1 MRVWGRVGNT
11 QVGHFPRVKG
21 SGCGGPMLE
30 EIKIACFATSY
41 AVALVLEI
49 SRPAFRSGVRGV
61 VMLGFAGVGLVAH
74 TAYLYH
80 RAIRSPGSPLSS
92 EQDWYLIAAW
102 VLVSA
107 YLLLVYYHPRTG
119 FGLFLLPLVLGL
131 IGVAW
136 FFADQEPFARGPAS
150 RVWGGIHGS
159 SLLLA
164 VVAVLIGFA
173 AGLMYLEQARRLKH
187 KLPPIRGLRLPSL
200 EWLERTNSRAIVVS
214 LLMLGLGVLSGVVL
228 NRIGKEDMDRG
239 LPWYDPV
246 VLGASGMFVWLLI
259 ATIGGGLYRPARKGR
274 KVAYMTVVS
283 FVFLAIALSM
293 GLFFDTLHGGKR
305 GKENVQGNDEARMT
319 NDEVKGAESELRH
332 SSFELRHS
340 YCPLPT
346 THYPLLPPH
355 LPSAR
360 GGRV

>member
-1 MRVWGRVGNT
+1 
-11 QVGHFPRVKG
+11 
-21 SGCGGPMLE
+21 MLE
-30 EIKIACFATSY
+30 EVRIACFAASY
-41 AVALVLEI
+41 TVALLLEI
-49 SRPAFRSGVRGV
+49 SRLLFRSGVRGA
-61 VMLGFAGVGLVAH
+61 VMMGFAAAGWLAH

-80 RAIRSPGSPLSS
+80 RAIGAPGSPLSS

-102 VLVSA
+102 VLVTA
-107 YLLLVYYHPRTG
+107 YLLVVYYHPRG
-119 FGLFLLPLVLGL
+119 PFGLFLLPLVLAL
-131 IGVAW
+131 IGTAY
-136 FFADQEPFARGPAS
+136 FFANVEPFARGPAS

-159 SLLLA
+159 SILLA

-200 EWLERTNSRAIVVS
+200 EWLERTNSRAIIVS
-214 LLMLGLGVLSGVVL
+214 LLMLGLGVLSGVLL
-228 NRIGKEDMDRG
+228 NRIGKDDTNRG

-246 VLGASGMFVWLLI
+246 VLGALGMFVWLLI
-259 ATIGGGLYRPARKGR
+259 AAIGGKLYRPVHKGR

-293 GLFFDTLHGGKR
+293 NLFFDTLHGGKR
-305 GKENVQGNDEARMT
+305 GKEDIQGNHEARMTNDEGNDEARMT

-332 SSFELRHS
+332 FH
-340 YCPLPT
+340 
-346 THYPLLPPH
+346 
-355 LPSAR
+355 R